1 MHNAIALA
9 LCAAADAKGTI
20 VTGLSSNHLAELKGM
35 LASAQ
40 RVLPDMW
47 RVSVYDLVD
56 DLKPVDV
63 QLLNSY
69 CGVTVK
75 PFPGT
80 MDFRYLASSA
90 WKVHIIEAELDLL
103 MPQDFVLYVDAGMQ
117 FARQWIPST
126 IFVAAREQ
134 GVVGIKTA
142 GPAAARARHTKVVMR
157 DKTTHRLPCILTLAR
172 SQSSRQ

>member
-40 RVLPDMW
+40 HVLPDMW

-75 PFPGT
+75 SFPGAV
-80 MDFRYLASSA
+80 DFRYLTNSA

-103 MPQDFVLYVDAGMQ
+103 MPQDFVLYVDVGAR
-117 FARQWIPST
+117 FARWWVPAA
-126 IFVAAREQ
+126 IFDAARER
-134 GVVGIKTA
+134 GVVGFETQGPATASA
-142 GPAAARARHTKVVMR
+142 GPTRNHDAHRDSARR
-157 DKTTHRLPCILTLAR
+157 
-172 SQSSRQ
+172 

>member
-56 DLKPVDV
+56 DLAPADL

-103 MPQDFVLYVDAGMQ
+103 MPQDFVLYVDAGSR
-117 FARQWIPST
+117 FARWWVPAA
-126 IFVAAREQ
+126 IFDAARER
-134 GVVGIKTA
+134 GVVGIETQGPATASA
-142 GPAAARARHTKVVMR
+142 GPTRNHDAHRDSARR
-157 DKTTHRLPCILTLAR
+157 
-172 SQSSRQ
+172 